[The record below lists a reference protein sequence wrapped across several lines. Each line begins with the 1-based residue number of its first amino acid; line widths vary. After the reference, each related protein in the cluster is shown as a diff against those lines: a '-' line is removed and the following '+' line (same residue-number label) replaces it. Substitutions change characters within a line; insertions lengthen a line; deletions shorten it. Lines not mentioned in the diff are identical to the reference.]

1 MDNFSIFCDWFLI
14 NFSSFS
20 IYEMQRDTCNKSEP
34 NFDDFHYFICFINF
48 FLHICELGILSD
60 EKQGN
65 LDKGNIFLVKEK
77 EHFFTFRR
85 LIYFFQ

>member
-20 IYEMQRDTCNKSEP
+20 IYEMQRDTYNKSEP

-65 LDKGNIFLVKEK
+65 WIKEIYFWSKKKNIFLHLED
-77 EHFFTFRR
+77 
-85 LIYFFQ
+85 